1 MKSLCSLLMITLCL
15 STTAIAQKRKK
26 APARPPARQPARQKA
41 SSDASANTPRIVGSQ
56 VVLIT
61 KNDDRITGTLLDLNA
76 YSARIKADNLES
88 TIALDTLASISF
100 NGSAATISP
109 SQPVSAAMRPEFA
122 REAESVISAFQSLA
136 TQLKNGAD
144 YSEYGRQLTEL
155 RRTGE
160 QFILRNSASENST
173 EARVVALLAGA
184 LTDYTW
190 ARTIWTLKFGR
201 SGNGT
206 VSDTESPAVTDT
218 LLLYADLR
226 TSAVAGNRFS
236 VDKLVSGIWGK
247 AAEKTDRARTA
258 LNPSR

>member
-1 MKSLCSLLMITLCL
+1 MKSLCSLLMMTLCL
-15 STTAIAQKRKK
+15 SATVVAQKRKK
-26 APARPPARQPARQKA
+26 APPRPPAHQKA
-41 SSDASANTPRIVGSQ
+41 SSEAKANTPRILGSQ

-76 YSARIKADNLES
+76 FSARIKADNLES
-88 TIALDTLASISF
+88 TIALDTIVSISF
-100 NGSAATISP
+100 SGAGTNGS
-109 SQPVSAAMRPEFA
+109 PVPPASAALRPEFA
-122 REAESVISAFQSLA
+122 REAESVISAFQALA
-136 TQLKNGAD
+136 MQLKTGAD
-144 YSEYGRQLTEL
+144 YSEYGRQLAEL

-160 QFILRNSASENST
+160 QFILRNSASENPIA
-173 EARVVALLAGA
+173 ARVVALLAGA

-206 VSDTESPAVTDT
+206 VSDTESPAVTDV

-226 TSAVAGNRFS
+226 TSAAAGNRFS
-236 VDKLVSGIWGK
+236 VDKLVSGIWDK